1 MDIWNQVHLNTCWDN
16 QINYSYFAETAACP
30 KRQAVFYVIGNFVP
44 YDIKTLRED
53 ATDAQLKMQADACAH
68 QRAKSRKATL
78 CYVVFWRII
87 MNRYLRDYSIMNLL
101 PSGEMREKK
110 IKTEDTD
117 HEINQN
123 KAA

>member
-1 MDIWNQVHLNTCWDN
+1 
-16 QINYSYFAETAACP
+16 
-30 KRQAVFYVIGNFVP
+30 
-44 YDIKTLRED
+44 
-53 ATDAQLKMQADACAH
+53 MQADACAH
-68 QRAKSRKATL
+68 QRAKSRIATL

-110 IKTEDTD
+110 IKTKDTG

>member
-1 MDIWNQVHLNTCWDN
+1 MTGNGPCGKGLPG
-16 QINYSYFAETAACP
+16 SLF
-30 KRQAVFYVIGNFVP
+30 FYVIGNFVP

>member
-1 MDIWNQVHLNTCWDN
+1 
-16 QINYSYFAETAACP
+16 
-30 KRQAVFYVIGNFVP
+30 
-44 YDIKTLRED
+44 
-53 ATDAQLKMQADACAH
+53 
-68 QRAKSRKATL
+68 
-78 CYVVFWRII
+78 

-110 IKTEDTD
+110 IKTEDTN